1 MAGDWIKMRV
11 DLVDDPS
18 VVWMAEQLGMPE
30 PCVVGYLHTI
40 WSWASR
46 QCDAGSVTGVTMSA
60 LQRITRCDRVPEL
73 MVRIGWLEVLEI
85 DGMPVLRFPNWERH
99 NSQSAKQRALTQS
112 RMKRY
117 RGKSCNDPVTPDASP
132 EQEQEQ
138 EVLAPAH
145 GPRTRAREEV
155 DQKRGGGTTR
165 KKAHRT
171 PVTIDAIA
179 DRALGIFQACRYR
192 GDDGGNLWGV
202 AALMETGIGDLSEHE
217 VASACQGA
225 ALNGRNKAAHFF
237 ACLSE
242 TLEKRG
248 ENLTELLRR
257 VAIVPEWPKTKL
269 YHTNLAGDDGC
280 KRDA

>member
-46 QCDAGSVTGVTMSA
+46 QCDAGSVTGVTLSA
-60 LQRITRCDRVPEL
+60 LQRITHCERVAEL
-73 MVRIGWLEVLEI
+73 MVKVGWLEVLEI

-112 RMKRY
+112 RVKRY
-117 RGKSCNDPVTPDASP
+117 RGKTCNAPVTPDASP
-132 EQEQEQ
+132 EQEQEHA
-138 EVLAPAH
+138 LAPAHAH
-145 GPRTRAREEV
+145 GPRTRTRTREDM
-155 DQKRGGGTTR
+155 DQKWGKGKTR
-165 KKAHRT
+165 KKAKRT
-171 PVTIDAIA
+171 SVNIEVIA
-179 DRALGIFQACRYR
+179 DRALGIFQSCRYR

-202 AALMETGIGDLSEHE
+202 AALMETGIGDLSEDE

-225 ALNGRNKAAHFF
+225 ALNGHDKAAHFF

-257 VAIVPEWPKTKL
+257 VVIVPEWPKTKL
-269 YHTNLAGDDGC
+269 YHTDSAGDD
-280 KRDA
+280 R